1 MHAVFIRAPWV
12 EEAGEGV
19 EVLGR
24 VVGGPADGRIVAVR
38 QGNLVATSF
47 HPELTGDRRVH
58 ALFVDIVRRHLAEQA
73 GARRREREGYAMS
86 GHSKWA
92 TTKHKKAG
100 IDAKRGK
107 LFAKLIKNI
116 EVAARTGGGDLSGN
130 PTLFDAVQKAKKS
143 SVPND
148 NIDRAVKRGSGAE
161 AGGVDY
167 QGITYEGYARRRRRR
182 PHRVPHRQQ
191 EPLGH
196 GGPHRHDPQRR
207 VDGRPRA
214 RSPTC
219 SPARASSWCRRPTA
233 STRTPCSWPCST
245 PAPRRCATSATPS
258 RWSASRPT
266 WSPCAPR
273 CRTPASTTTPPR
285 PGSCPASPSSSTR
298 TNAGKVFRLIDALED
313 CDDVQNVYANYDVSD
328 EVLEKVG

>member
-12 EEAGEGV
+12 EEAGAGV

-24 VVGGPADGRIVAVR
+24 VVGGAADGRIVAVR

-58 ALFVDIVRRHLAEQA
+58 ALFVDIVRDHLAEQA
-73 GARRREREGYAMS
+73 GASTPGTRRQAMS

-116 EVAARTGGGDLSGN
+116 EVAARTGGGDPSGN
-130 PTLFDAVQKAKKS
+130 PTLFDAIQKAKKT

-167 QGITYEGYARRRRRR
+167 QGITYEGYAAGGVAVLIECLTDNKNRSAMEVRTAMTRNGGSMADPGSVSYLFSRKGVVVVPQGRRRRRGR
-182 PHRVPHRQQ
+182 RAHGRAGRRRR
-191 EPLGH
+191 
-196 GGPHRHDPQRR
+196 GGP
-207 VDGRPRA
+207 RPRRHLRGGQRADRPGGGAHRAAGRRHRLRLGRGRLRAQRDRRA
-214 RSPTC
+214 RRGRA
-219 SPARASSWCRRPTA
+219 PAR
-233 STRTPCSWPCST
+233 CS
-245 PAPRRCATSATPS
+245 
-258 RWSASRPT
+258 
-266 WSPCAPR
+266 
-273 CRTPASTTTPPR
+273 
-285 PGSCPASPSSSTR
+285 G
-298 TNAGKVFRLIDALED
+298 
-313 CDDVQNVYANYDVSD
+313 
-328 EVLEKVG
+328 